1 MNPKISNLQTEI
13 LSQQRFVYKKITYD
27 YEKADGTTE
36 QQTRV
41 VFDRGNGAAILL
53 YNSENKTIILTR
65 QFRLPAFLNQSKS
78 GMLIEVC
85 AGTLEEA
92 NPEECIK
99 REAEEETGYRIK
111 EVKKVFEAYMSPG
124 AMTEILYFFTAEYM
138 PEMKVSEGGG
148 LEEEHEYIEVLEM
161 RFDKAYEMVLSG
173 EIVDAKTIMLI
184 QHLKIQGVFD

>member
-13 LSQQRFVYKKITYD
+13 LSQQRFVYKKITYN
-27 YEKADGTTE
+27 YEKTDGTTE

-53 YNSENKTIILTR
+53 YNSEKKTIILTR

-161 RFDKAYEMVLSG
+161 RFDKAYEMILSG

-184 QHLKIQGVFD
+184 QHLKIQGVID

>member
-27 YEKADGTTE
+27 YEKADGSTE

>member
-53 YNSENKTIILTR
+53 YNSEKKTIILTR
-65 QFRLPAFLNQSKS
+65 QFRLPAFLNQSKG

-99 REAEEETGYRIK
+99 REAEEETGYRIN

-161 RFDKAYEMVLSG
+161 RFNKAYEMILSG